1 MSSWPK
7 PRKNKEKAKENTLAF
22 LLNSV
27 HGLLHRWGEAADP
40 PRAIQPDLTVQRELL
55 TQTLSGSQQTRLGC
69 GKGQAVSGGII
80 RLLHAIQ
87 ITVSENIPISL
98 SKLLQHSGQTARQG
112 SDRIELTLLHG
123 QLVKEWQQRA

>member
-22 LLNSV
+22 LLNRG
-27 HGLLHRWGEAADP
+27 HGLLHRWGEAADT

-55 TQTLSGSQQTRLGC
+55 TQALPGSQQTRLGG

-87 ITVSENIPISL
+87 ITVSENIPVSL
-98 SKLLQHSGQTARQG
+98 S
-112 SDRIELTLLHG
+112 
-123 QLVKEWQQRA
+123 